1 MTDFRR
7 PDLDLWEE
15 EDAEDGR
22 PTIVSERPT
31 AAPTGRATKASDKT
45 IPFGTIGGDR
55 KTPEVQR
62 SGLVQRLIEQGA
74 LEDELSARNSS
85 EELRDSEIDLLK
97 LPPDPDDATVV
108 EPTIDLVVAA
118 RSTAADTPRSAR
130 IPRLFEGV
138 ETEPAT
144 DDQVPTLSVKRP
156 LPPVS
161 VELQNAAAML
171 PAKAAAKGERVSFD
185 REVTERI
192 SIPSGSGMIGSI
204 APTTRTFRPAAGE
217 RKGMPFWQTA
227 LAALLLL
234 GGGISIAKFQAE
246 QRNQTGAV
254 SSQPSS
260 VREQGQA
267 VRPVEPAV
275 LAAPPTANELPAA
288 VSAPA
293 VAAELADKVPEQ
305 ALKPAA
311 VPTPATIGPMLP
323 LPKRDDTVVP
333 VSRTRRTR
341 ERTAIASAETEP
353 EVVPEAQPV
362 KPQAAPKPEKTEA
375 LPDHPSRE
383 QVTYSLNSVSSELKK
398 CVGDRHG
405 VADVT
410 VTVRSAGFVSYA
422 VVSGD
427 YAGTPEGSC
436 IARAVRAAKFPA
448 FSEPTLRVTYPFQL

>member
-1 MTDFRR
+1 
-7 PDLDLWEE
+7 LDLWEE

-31 AAPTGRATKASDKT
+31 AAPNGKATKASDKT

-118 RSTAADTPRSAR
+118 RSTAADTPRGAR
-130 IPRLFEGV
+130 VPRLFEGV

-144 DDQVPTLSVKRP
+144 DDQVPTVSVKRP
-156 LPPVS
+156 LPPLS
-161 VELQNAAAML
+161 VELQNVATML
-171 PAKAAAKGERVSFD
+171 PGKAAVAGERVSFD

-192 SIPSGSGMIGSI
+192 SIPSGSGMVGSI
-204 APTTRTFRPAAGE
+204 APTTRTFRPAASE

-227 LAALLLL
+227 LAALVLL

-260 VREQGQA
+260 VSEQAQA
-267 VRPVEPAV
+267 VQPVEPAV
-275 LAAPPTANELPAA
+275 LAAPPTAKEMPAPPPG
-288 VSAPA
+288 SAPA
-293 VAAELADKVPEQ
+293 VATRPAAEVPEQ
-305 ALKPAA
+305 ALKPAS

-323 LPKRDDTVVP
+323 LPKRDDAVVP

-353 EVVPEAQPV
+353 EVVSPAQPV
-362 KPQAAPKPEKTEA
+362 KPPAAPKPEKNEV

-383 QVTYSLNSVSSELKK
+383 QVTSSLNSVSSELKR

-422 VVSGD
+422 VVSGA